1 MKHLLKM
8 KRITFKKLIACIL
21 SISILLQAAPLY
33 AFADEVSTQ
42 DTNIA
47 YFPKNYGDDT
57 NISEETTDEAAS
69 ENNSVS
75 SLENVQDTTDDSTS
89 SNSELITNETD
100 STTESVSQ
108 TVSTL
113 IENTEEENT
122 DFNVAQ
128 ENYFEGEKIKIYNE
142 KQLKA
147 IGTDAVVKSGDIED
161 STFGTGEEIIIN
173 ESALAYTSD
182 AQYILMNDISLSA
195 IDNWCLPEN
204 FTGSFTAKTDKSENP
219 ILYDESSDTI
229 YIYSNYQLMILSSEN
244 SENEPV
250 MTGDTD
256 ASTFGMGQFLYPDG
270 TQDGQNYITYSKTHK
285 YVLSQNFTSEMPEL
299 KANLLL
305 GEANDGRDFSGQVIY
320 HDDAEDMDYILIG
333 NEDQLR
339 AIGSG
344 KNVYTAVYQAKWNV
358 AKAHWE
364 IDVDSQ
370 GNPIMLY
377 GGDADL
383 TVEQNGN
390 KDYSFQN
397 IDDADGELL
406 ETVGRCGV
414 NQSTGEIDPNMYI
427 DNSGKKYDADENYI
441 IFRDITLTDDWTPK
455 NFNGVM
461 VGRENMV
468 EGMQP
473 TISNINIALSGEL
486 DTQDF
491 TGIGFFG
498 TLANSTELAGSEV
511 RTGKQVV
518 VKDLIFD
525 NVSVNAS
532 YTGVK
537 DNFSLL
543 GILVGTILAGLD
555 LAESLNSDPT
565 TFATGAFA
573 GRIVGNVVVSN
584 CQITNLNGLSNSKN
598 TMGGFVGSISG
609 NTIFALEGISEI
621 VNLLQKILNIIPFLG
636 VGDLIGLLLGEG
648 GVIPVG
654 NLIPLAYE
662 NPQITGCSVE
672 YSSALTS
679 IGEETNNF
687 IGGFAGR
694 VDGAYIDDCQVLVSE
709 NSLRING
716 KDFVGGFAG
725 SVVNGQIQGALEKI
739 ADLISFNPHSVVT
752 NCKVNESGNGNV
764 YVSASG
770 SYVGGFT
777 GTLNSSY
784 LVDVTVGGLA
794 EVKGEK
800 YVGGIAGYS
809 TVGWASTLGEDY
821 GSLNSGLLGF
831 LGGVLGGVVGGTDPS
846 KESSLLSLAG
856 AFPSK
861 ILGATINGNNLTI
874 SADDSFAGGFVGHG
888 DGLTIAKSDDA
899 HVNELRPIETSKV
912 VYVGQ
917 GNDNTLTGLLYV
929 SAQSSNGEKQQYAG
943 GVAGRLAVAS
953 GAGVLNSTLGL
964 TSYINFEISDVS
976 VTGAGDG
983 YTVSSKNYAGG
994 AFGEAI
1000 GGTIDNVTLNNISS
1014 VEAENY
1020 SGGFIGATGTGSLVN
1035 GGGLDLLGL
1044 GLIEIDNL
1052 LSIADAIET
1061 KIDSSSVKGTNLTVA
1076 ATGSGGDQVTYYA
1089 GGFVAYSACASIDNS
1104 SVEGLKKVSADNASG
1119 VAGGF
1124 AGMSTTAGLAE
1135 VAGENG
1141 GGLEGILAIDGLL
1154 SAVTYMVPDYNLCTV
1169 AFVSNLSDDGE
1180 ILPQV
1185 EADIAGGFAG
1195 DFQSGH
1201 INDEEELVIP
1211 SDYTAV
1217 SDIEQVKGGHYA
1229 GGFVGTAY
1237 AGGLAEG
1244 GGLSLLSGII
1254 DLSISNLLSVLNVY
1268 MPIIKNSPVKSSNAG
1283 LKVEADTI
1291 EDSYAG
1297 GYIGFGSGVQIS
1309 DSPVD
1314 ELRHTVVK
1322 EPGDLEAKNISSY
1335 YDGSSDY
1342 AVIAGEYAGGY
1353 AGLLDIG
1360 NTANLVDSI
1369 SALEILDI
1377 GNLTQAL
1384 AVTASNVKGS
1394 SVNGTAGGYSVLA
1407 STSYGSVGYAGG
1419 YAGGI
1424 YGSKVTNSD
1433 ANNFAYIIGRDSAG
1447 GYVGTMEPGNVAKVI
1462 EHASVLNGLVSVS
1475 GGLASVLETFV
1486 PFVENSNAISIPCG
1500 SAVRAEKE
1508 SDGSSACGTA
1518 GGFVGHSIG
1527 GQIDTCQAIRIRSVF
1542 GSEYAGGFTGWAE
1555 GANIADTGSFSLLYG
1570 AVSLN
1575 NPLQVAEAV
1584 YPTEKNTRVSGPMT
1598 DLDFDTWDIWASAV
1612 GVSGAYGS
1620 FFYEY
1625 SQKDDDE
1632 REAIYEER
1640 KNNYACGFNVEAGRD
1655 GNISSQRNIGGDAG
1669 GYVGRLDGAYIENA
1683 VVDSVANVR
1692 AYRTAGGFVGNMR
1705 AGSVANAGGISLAGI
1720 NILDNLSL
1728 IEAFVPVIKGVQ
1740 VNGFVSGLSVEAYG
1754 ITEKDSNGS
1763 VTGQTAGRAGGFAG
1777 YIVGGQISGIED
1789 DSGNITKNTITN
1801 LRKVNGTS
1809 DVGGFAGSIESG
1821 SALDLNTDESGL
1833 LNKIL
1838 KYIINSDELVSV
1850 LNATVSTV
1858 KDVEISSWNNW
1869 GITVN
1874 GYYSDSVNKYTADTT
1889 GGFAGSVSGAIIGTQ
1904 EENIG
1909 VRGVTISGLREV
1921 YGGEHAGGFVGL
1933 ADVGSLVNLSDDS
1946 TTSILSIIKLGNT
1959 SLADM
1964 FRTYIYDSHVSG
1976 SKSYGLTVTANI
1988 SSEYGTMDSKVYTG
2002 NAGGFAGSFM
2012 NSTVEDSDVT
2022 ELRAVYALNGSGG
2035 FIGYSG
2041 KSGLVDLD
2049 QVSVGDT
2056 GNSFSLLNGAVG
2068 VLDVFGSTVDNCKVT
2083 GVESGFMV
2091 SSADGTEEK
2100 AGGFVGFGDLSRI
2113 SNSNVDKLKQVASSK
2128 IAGGFAGET
2137 SFAYLADIKLS
2148 SALTETLVIPL
2159 LNGILKLLKTDKLT
2173 QANLIKIDLGIIEAD
2188 LLYDGSLVY
2197 VDLLGLKISVK
2208 LEPGNTEGDG
2218 VLVVAIGDSSVRVN
2232 YNNWQVDKETA
2243 DITVS
2248 LIKANRTK
2256 ISNCS
2261 VTGISYGYDVYAGG
2275 SGNDTDAVSGLE
2287 ESKGSSGGF
2296 VGYNN
2301 EGLLEN
2307 NNMYLCDVVKGKD
2320 GEVGPFTGKT
2330 SLESVY
2336 DFNTIDSIEGNNNIY
2351 RVYRHADGSYP
2362 EIKNDV
2368 KSLQSQ
2374 YDGSGSYPWNN
2385 IYTINHIK
2393 SVERFTDFQNAK
2405 LTDGENTV
2413 DANVYASGA
2422 KAVLMGD
2429 VDTNP
2434 DDPSEEP
2441 LPPDI
2446 QDPCEDEYVKL
2457 TIHNIWDDWTDYD
2470 GIRPESITINIVG
2483 TIEDHDDLTINKEIV
2498 LDTSNAVDTDNIWSY
2513 NSDTL
2518 TFKGYELDKNGNRL
2532 YYTYSVEYTTP
2543 DGYVSTTRVEDY
2555 YNFYIT
2561 HYHRPDPGS
2570 LPGTGGSGISV
2581 FNMVGILFLGGF
2593 AFMTYLKYK
2602 NKRKDLKNRKS
2613 K

>member
-42 DTNIA
+42 ETNIA

-75 SLENVQDTTDDSTS
+75 SLENVQDTTDVSTS
-89 SNSELITNETD
+89 SNSELVTNETD

-173 ESALAYTSD
+173 ERALAYTSD

-344 KNVYTAVYQAKWNV
+344 KNVYTAVYQAKLHLG
-358 AKAHWE
+358 KWE

-441 IFRDITLTDDWTPK
+441 IFRDITLTDDWTPLM
-455 NFNGVM
+455 FSGEM
-461 VGRENMV
+461 YGRLNMQKGENI
-468 EGMQP
+468 
-473 TISNINIALSGEL
+473 TISNVTINQNGKLPVDEYM
-486 DTQDF
+486 
-491 TGIGFFG
+491 GIGFFG
-498 TLANSTELAGSEV
+498 TIANEVNVTDTVSKGTAIVSDINLYNVNITSTSTEID
-511 RTGKQVV
+511 
-518 VKDLIFD
+518 KD
-525 NVSVNAS
+525 
-532 YTGVK
+532 
-537 DNFSLL
+537 FSLVEVLL
-543 GILVGTILAGLD
+543 GWLVDALIKGIED
-555 LAESLNSDPT
+555 DPS
-565 TFATGAFA
+565 TFAMGGFA
-573 GRIVGNVVVSN
+573 GRIQGDAKVEDCHV
-584 CQITNLNGLSNSKN
+584 INLNSLNSA
-598 TMGGFVGSISG
+598 MAMSGGFVGSLNGTTRYEAITG
-609 NTIFALEGISEI
+609 
-621 VNLLQKILNIIPFLG
+621 LLGTVLDGLAEILNVIPVLG
-636 VGDLIGLLLGEG
+636 LGDLITLLLSGGVLNVGDLIPIGYYSPT
-648 GVIPVG
+648 V
-654 NLIPLAYE
+654 
-662 NPQITGCSVE
+662 TGCTVT
-672 YSSALTS
+672 YSENMTS
-679 IGEETNNF
+679 LGNASKNF
-687 IGGFAGR
+687 NGGFVGR
-694 VDGAYIDDCQVLVSE
+694 QEGAIISGCEVIAKE
-709 NSLRING
+709 NLEIKGNS
-716 KDFVGGFAG
+716 FVGGFSGA
-725 SVVNGQIQGALEKI
+725 VVNAELKGALSSLGI
-739 ADLISFNPHSVVT
+739 DLANAGVQSVCADCSVTGNEIKVT
-752 NCKVNESGNGNV
+752 ATGK
-764 YVSASG
+764 YA
-770 SYVGGFT
+770 GGFC
-777 GTLNSSY
+777 GTTNNSY
-784 LVDVTVGGLA
+784 LVDVSVNNLSA
-794 EVKGEK
+794 VSANR
-800 YVGGIAGYS
+800 YAGGITGYS
-809 TVGWASTLGEDY
+809 SLGWGLTISDDYGVYDKSLLDKVKELLSTLLTGD
-821 GSLNSGLLGF
+821 NAN
-831 LGGVLGGVVGGTDPS
+831 D
-846 KESSLLSLAG
+846 LLSLVGVQPA
-856 AFPSK
+856 K
-861 ILGATINGNNLTI
+861 IYGATITGKNLII
-874 SADDSFAGGFVGHG
+874 SASDAYAGGFVGYS
-888 DGLTIAKSDDA
+888 DGLTLAKSEPLE
-899 HVNELRPIETSKV
+899 VSQLRPFEKNLIAYTGKNI
-912 VYVGQ
+912 Q
-917 GNDNTLTGLLYV
+917 PTITGL
-929 SAQSSNGEKQQYAG
+929 QSVKASENFAG
-943 GVAGRLAVAS
+943 GVAGNVMMAS
-953 GAGVLNSTLGL
+953 AAGILNTTVGL
-964 TSYINFEISDVS
+964 VGYINFEISDVS
-976 VTGAGDG
+976 VMGAGDG

-1124 AGMSTTAGLAE
+1124 AGMSTTAGLAD

-1141 GGLEGILAIDGLL
+1141 GGLDGILAIDGLL

-1201 INDEEELVIP
+1201 INDEDELIIP

-1268 MPIIKNSPVKSSNAG
+1268 MPIIKNSPVKSSNVG
-1283 LKVEADTI
+1283 LKVEADRI

-1322 EPGDLEAKNISSY
+1322 EPSDLEAKNISSY

-1394 SVNGTAGGYSVLA
+1394 SVNGAAGGYSVLA

-1419 YAGGI
+1419 YVGGI

-1462 EHASVLNGLVSVS
+1462 KDASVLNGLVSVS

-1527 GQIDTCQAIRIRSVF
+1527 GQIDTCQTMRIRSIF

-1598 DLDFDTWDIWASAV
+1598 DLDFATWDVWASAV

-1632 REAIYEER
+1632 REAIYEKR

-1838 KYIINSDELVSV
+1838 KYIINSDELVSM

-1858 KDVEISSWNNW
+1858 KDVEISSWDNW

-2049 QVSVGDT
+2049 QVSVGDA

-2137 SFAYLADIKLS
+2137 SFAYLADIDLS
-2148 SALTETLVIPL
+2148 SALTEALVIPL
-2159 LNGILKLLKTDKLT
+2159 LNGILDLLKTDKLT

-2208 LEPGNTEGDG
+2208 LEPGDTEGDG

-2232 YNNWQVDKETA
+2232 YTDWQVDKETA

-2413 DANVYASGA
+2413 DANVYVSGA

-2483 TIEDHDDLTINKEIV
+2483 TIEGHDDLTINKEIV
-2498 LDTSNAVDTDNIWSY
+2498 LNTSNAVDTDNIWSY

-2518 TFKGYELDKNGNRL
+2518 TFKGYVLDENGNRL
-2532 YYTYSVEYTTP
+2532 YYTYTVEYTTP